1 LKEVLSRLKKMAEPA
16 RHRFQQAGE
25 EGIPLRLRFFLFL
38 AVLVLTIFLGFIA
51 ILLLAGTFTAGLS
64 ETERFFE
71 NELARI
77 SDEISEQYGQLSLQ
91 TVELAEKLSRD
102 IEQQSSSMGI
112 FPSQLGE
119 HPYMLEEIIAAECD
133 ELLLAL
139 QLAKSSGVFFILD
152 ATINPA
158 LVNAANSKAGLYIKN
173 MEPNVISA
181 TSPNIIMLR
190 GFPAISRK
198 KSLPLHAQWQLE
210 FDVSDAPYYHR
221 PMEAAR
227 ANPGL
232 PLSRLYFWSAALRLP
247 DTSEEIMLCSAPL
260 IDSKGHIF
268 GVCGFEIS
276 AMLFKLSHSMDS
288 GSYKHLF
295 CLLSPL
301 AGDTIELEHSFIA
314 GGYAARIASAEV
326 NRLQVS
332 KQRRHLYSYRQ
343 DKDHKF
349 LGLHTDIQ
357 LYPRD
362 SVFADQRWIVTAMVP
377 EADILV
383 SVTWLNI
390 ILFSSLTLLVI
401 IGVIVSFNLGNRL
414 FIKPISQGFNIIKS
428 SDLDAAPKVKV
439 PEIDALIDHLALRNR
454 ELAERARQENLSLD
468 TLNRFLEKTRE
479 LTPAERE
486 VFKLYGEGLTAK
498 EIAAR
503 LYLSINTI
511 KTHSKRIYSK
521 LEVSSREEI
530 ILYTTLL
537 REMGKEIN

>member
-1 LKEVLSRLKKMAEPA
+1 MAEPA

-198 KSLPLHAQWQLE
+198 KIAASACTVAAGIRCERRALLPSAHGGGPGQPRPPPLPALLLECRLETARHQRGDHAL
-210 FDVSDAPYYHR
+210 
-221 PMEAAR
+221 
-227 ANPGL
+227 L
-232 PLSRLYFWSAALRLP
+232 
-247 DTSEEIMLCSAPL
+247 APL

-383 SVTWLNI
+383 SVTRLNI

-428 SDLDAAPKVKV
+428 SDLDAA
-439 PEIDALIDHLALRNR
+439 
-454 ELAERARQENLSLD
+454 LSP
-468 TLNRFLEKTRE
+468 
-479 LTPAERE
+479 PAPGCAGRW
-486 VFKLYGEGLTAK
+486 
-498 EIAAR
+498 
-503 LYLSINTI
+503 
-511 KTHSKRIYSK
+511 
-521 LEVSSREEI
+521 
-530 ILYTTLL
+530 
-537 REMGKEIN
+537 